1 MRIPIIEA
9 LKCSNARKELV
20 AKRLSV
26 QARWKHSI
34 YDKFSEQKVVL
45 CVAGLGEISGD
56 EAAKPG
62 WDQIRNNL
70 ICHAKE
76 I

>member
-1 MRIPIIEA
+1 MIN
-9 LKCSNARKELV
+9 SVNRK
-20 AKRLSV
+20 
-26 QARWKHSI
+26 W
-34 YDKFSEQKVVL
+34 L

>member
-1 MRIPIIEA
+1 MLERNWLQRDYQSRQDGNIVSMIN
-9 LKCSNARKELV
+9 SVNRK
-20 AKRLSV
+20 
-26 QARWKHSI
+26 W
-34 YDKFSEQKVVL
+34 L

-56 EAAKPG
+56 EAANPG